1 MITDKYDGR
10 FEGLIDNLLPK
21 AEDVSD
27 CLSEIQLRKEE
38 TEKLSEIIEFLDT
51 QCFYE
56 IWLKKHTID
65 GEPIEYRI
73 PLTGQDRRNAV
84 DMFREKLKEM
94 IERHN
99 DVITKQYKQLD
110 MLLK

>member
-1 MITDKYDGR
+1 MIIDKYGEI
-10 FEGLIDNLLPK
+10 FKQLIDNLLHK
-21 AEDVSD
+21 AEDVSS

-56 IWLKKHTID
+56 IWLKKHTTD

-73 PLTGQDRRNAV
+73 PLTGQDRRNTV

-99 DVITKQYKQLD
+99 DVITKMYEQLD